1 MRAFAE
7 AFPDEEIVQQLVAQ
21 LPWGHN
27 VKLIEALKG
36 SEERLWYARQ
46 AVEHGWS
53 RNVLV
58 QTLTFFRLPRQ
69 HHKHLKSTNMLERLN
84 VCDVHA
90 PLIFQLRR
98 SEADP
103 RRSNELTEEYLTSS
117 L

>member
-1 MRAFAE
+1 M
-7 AFPDEEIVQQLVAQ
+7 
-21 LPWGHN
+21 
-27 VKLIEALKG
+27 
-36 SEERLWYARQ
+36 
-46 AVEHGWS
+46 
-53 RNVLV
+53 
-58 QTLTFFRLPRQ
+58 T
-69 HHKHLKSTNMLERLN
+69 N